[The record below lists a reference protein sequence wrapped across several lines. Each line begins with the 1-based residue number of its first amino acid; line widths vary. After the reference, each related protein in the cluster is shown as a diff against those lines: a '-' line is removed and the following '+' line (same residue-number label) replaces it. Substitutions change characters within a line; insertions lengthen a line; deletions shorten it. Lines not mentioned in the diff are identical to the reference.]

1 MDIELVQK
9 ARRTILKTRTL
20 LEKHQV
26 IHRASE
32 QIVNESRELIL
43 KASVTIAKAE
53 KTPSFVDSLLRPRR
67 IDYRW
72 PDRPAEKW

>member
-43 KASVTIAKAE
+43 KASVT
-53 KTPSFVDSLLRPRR
+53 
-67 IDYRW
+67 
-72 PDRPAEKW
+72 DRQSGKNSQSR

>member
-53 KTPSFVDSLLRPRR
+53 KTPSLVDSLLRPRR
-67 IDYRW
+67 
-72 PDRPAEKW
+72 